1 MTRGMRVKNEPSRQN
16 APMQPHA
23 ALESFLR
30 VLLDSAVDII
40 PLFLLALL
48 VGALIEE
55 FVSERLIARFLTG
68 RNPATM
74 MLAAVIGALIPLCTC
89 GMVPLA
95 VALRRRGGDLKHVF
109 CFLTSGAAVSIPVLL
124 LTWKLI
130 GIEWMGIRLLASVL
144 LGLLTGYASVL
155 VLQSAAARSAGPG
168 EAASAGVEEFDVTP
182 IAGRSRVSA
191 VWRRFLGQM
200 REYAPWVLVSLVLA
214 AVVNVLVPG
223 HWIHILY
230 GQRTTVGSLLA
241 SVSGVPFYFC
251 SGAEL
256 PLVRELLSKGMGMGP
271 ATAMMLA
278 VPIVNIPTFGVVGKW
293 LGPRAALLYLAT
305 IVAGS
310 TLLGVLAGRLLSP

>member
-1 MTRGMRVKNEPSRQN
+1 
-16 APMQPHA
+16 MQPHA
-23 ALESFLR
+23 ALESFVR

-74 MLAAVIGALIPLCTC
+74 MLAAIIGALIPLCTC

-130 GIEWMGIRLLASVL
+130 GLEWMGIRLLASVL
-144 LGLLTGYASVL
+144 LGLLTGYASVF
-155 VLQSAAARSAGPG
+155 VLRGSAARSAGRG
-168 EAASAGVEEFDVTP
+168 ETVDAGVEEFDVTP

-200 REYAPWVLVSLVLA
+200 REYAPWVLVSLLLA
-214 AVVNVLVPG
+214 AVVDVLVPG

-293 LGPRAALLYLAT
+293 LGPRAALVYLAT